1 MGIAELCE
9 STNQKLVDADTLHKP
24 FVATVVPVEL
34 LGAGVCINAH
44 LAAQADIVVMTEGS
58 HAGFVTTPRGRTRT
72 HAHTPNGRAAP
83 HRPRMVAQQG
93 QAP

>member
-9 STNQKLVDADTLHKP
+9 STNHKLVDTDTLHKP

-34 LGAGVCINAH
+34 LGAGVCINAQ

-58 HAGFVTTPRGRTRT
+58 HAGFVTIPAQTHTHTCT
-72 HAHTPNGRAAP
+72 HARRQSCT
-83 HRPRMVAQQG
+83 RPRMVAL
-93 QAP
+93 